1 MEYHE
6 GKHAACKKQAPLD
19 LRKPHFVGD
28 LPQQSASQKLYI
40 TITQWWIE
48 SGPWTYL
55 GVGEREES

>member
-6 GKHAACKKQAPLD
+6 GKHAACKKQAPSD

-40 TITQWWIE
+40 TITQW
-48 SGPWTYL
+48 
-55 GVGEREES
+55 